1 MRRSAR
7 TGTLGGGGRRRRAEI
22 GDEIDDGPVGL
33 VADRGDERDGA
44 CRSGAGDALVV
55 EAPEI
60 FEAAAAASDDDEIGA
75 RHRPRPIEP
84 VEADDRRGNLDCAG
98 LPLHPHRPHQHV
110 AGEAVGEAMENVA
123 DHRTG
128 GRGDDT
134 DDAREIGERLL
145 ARLIEQ
151 AFGGEHLL
159 ALLEQRHECADAGG
173 LELVDDDLI
182 GGLAGIGGDAAAHH
196 DFEPLLRLEFEPLE
210 GALPDHR
217 FDRGLIVLQ
226 GEIAMAG

>member
-1 MRRSAR
+1 MM
-7 TGTLGGGGRRRRAEI
+7 
-22 GDEIDDGPVGL
+22 
-33 VADRGDERDGA
+33 
-44 CRSGAGDALVV
+44 RSGRGTGPKPSSPLK
-55 EAPEI
+55 PTI
-60 FEAAAAASDDDEIGA
+60 AAATSMAQVS
-75 RHRPRPIEP
+75 
-84 VEADDRRGNLDCAG
+84 
-98 LPLHPHRPHQHV
+98 PLHPHRPHQHM

-128 GRGDDT
+128 GRGDDA
-134 DDAREIGERLL
+134 DDAREVGELLL

-159 ALLEQRHECADAGG
+159 ALLEQRHERADAGG

-182 GGLAGIGGDAAAHH
+182 GGLAGIGGDAAAYD

-217 FDRGLIVLQ
+217 LDGGLVVLQ
-226 GEIAMAG
+226 REIAMAG